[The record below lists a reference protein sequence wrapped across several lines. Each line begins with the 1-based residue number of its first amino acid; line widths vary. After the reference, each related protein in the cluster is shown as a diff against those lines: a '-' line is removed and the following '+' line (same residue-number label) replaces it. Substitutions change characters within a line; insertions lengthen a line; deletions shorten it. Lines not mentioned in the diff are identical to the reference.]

1 MRVQVTLRNNGAV
14 HCDSC
19 LSSVLIRIYGDH
31 PGGQT
36 SHATQWALYLLARNP
51 ECQQRMLEE
60 VDRVLGKYGGESVGQ
75 EHLPHMP
82 YVKGVIKECL
92 RLYPVA
98 PFLSRV
104 LDKEITLNGFRVPAG
119 VSSPFVLHHSFL

>member
-1 MRVQVTLRNNGAV
+1 
-14 HCDSC
+14 
-19 LSSVLIRIYGDH
+19 
-31 PGGQT
+31 
-36 SHATQWALYLLARNP
+36 
-51 ECQQRMLEE
+51 MLQE
-60 VDRVLGKYGGESVGQ
+60 VNRVLDKDGSDCLRE
-75 EHLPHMP
+75 EHLTHMP

-119 VSSPFVLHHSFL
+119 VSPHAPASLLPMIGA

>member
-1 MRVQVTLRNNGAV
+1 
-14 HCDSC
+14 
-19 LSSVLIRIYGDH
+19 
-31 PGGQT
+31 
-36 SHATQWALYLLARNP
+36 
-51 ECQQRMLEE
+51 MLQE
-60 VDRVLGKYGGESVGQ
+60 VNRVLDKDGSGSLRE
-75 EHLPHMP
+75 EHLTQMP

-119 VSSPFVLHHSFL
+119 VSQVPPVLASLATMMSERGKSTLH